1 MLTLREVQEVETG
14 ILEAFHNYCEEHG
27 LRYCMTYGTL
37 IGAVRHHGFIP
48 WDNDIDLYM
57 PRPDYDRLI
66 TPLDGVMTL
75 THNGGE
81 PIELNPGDVDGFDGA
96 WHTHSVGRCT
106 DFNLMLRKE
115 QCDGQIT
122 VLMPNAIDPA
132 PQHFVP
138 DPQSGMLML
147 YCAAGSAA
155 IRFPESIEQLIG
167 KEALLLEGEEITSV
181 DLAISAGGCVVA
193 AEVWSI

>member
-1 MLTLREVQEVETG
+1 MKHLSEDDYKVSTWSGGKTTELAIAPEG
-14 ILEAFHNYCEEHG
+14 AG
-27 LRYCMTYGTL
+27 YGDRDFLWRLSSAT
-37 IGAVRHHGFIP
+37 V
-48 WDNDIDLYM
+48 DLDESDFTEL
-57 PRPDYDRLI
+57 PDYDRLI

>member
-1 MLTLREVQEVETG
+1 MKHLSEDDYKVSTWSGGKTTELAIAPEDAV
-14 ILEAFHNYCEEHG
+14 
-27 LRYCMTYGTL
+27 YGDRDFLWRLSSAT
-37 IGAVRHHGFIP
+37 V
-48 WDNDIDLYM
+48 DLDESDFTEL
-57 PRPDYDRLI
+57 PDYDRLI

>member
-1 MLTLREVQEVETG
+1 MKHLSEDDYKVSTWSGGKTTELAIAPE
-14 ILEAFHNYCEEHG
+14 
-27 LRYCMTYGTL
+27 
-37 IGAVRHHGFIP
+37 GAVYADRDFL
-48 WDNDIDLYM
+48 WRMSSATVELDESEFTEL
-57 PRPDYDRLI
+57 PDYDRLI

-81 PIELNPGDVDGFDGA
+81 PVELNPGDVDGFDGA

-106 DFNLMLRKE
+106 DFNLMLRKG

-122 VLMPNAIDPA
+122 VLMPNTVDPA

-138 DPQSGMLML
+138 DPQSGTLML

>member
-1 MLTLREVQEVETG
+1 MKHLSEDDYKVSTWSGGKTTELAIAPE
-14 ILEAFHNYCEEHG
+14 
-27 LRYCMTYGTL
+27 
-37 IGAVRHHGFIP
+37 GAVYADRDFL
-48 WDNDIDLYM
+48 WRLSSATVDLDESDFTEL
-57 PRPDYDRLI
+57 PDYDRLI

-106 DFNLMLRKE
+106 DFNLMLRKG

-138 DPQSGMLML
+138 DLQSGMLML

>member
-1 MLTLREVQEVETG
+1 MKHLNENDYKVSTWSGGKTTELA
-14 ILEAFHNYCEEHG
+14 IAPD
-27 LRYCMTYGTL
+27 
-37 IGAVRHHGFIP
+37 GAVYADRDFL
-48 WDNDIDLYM
+48 WRLSSATVDLDESDFTEL
-57 PRPDYDRLI
+57 PDYDRLI
-66 TPLDGVMTL
+66 TPLDGVMML

-96 WHTHSVGRCT
+96 WHTHSIGRCT
-106 DFNLMLRKE
+106 DFNLMLRKG

-138 DPQSGMLML
+138 DPQSMMLML

-167 KEALLLEGEEITSV
+167 KEALLLEGDEITSV

-193 AEVWSI
+193 AEIWSI

>member
-1 MLTLREVQEVETG
+1 MKHLSEDDYKVSTWSGGKTTELAIAPE
-14 ILEAFHNYCEEHG
+14 
-27 LRYCMTYGTL
+27 
-37 IGAVRHHGFIP
+37 GAVYADRDFL
-48 WDNDIDLYM
+48 WRLSSATVDLDESDFTEL
-57 PRPDYDRLI
+57 PDYDRLI

-122 VLMPNAIDPA
+122 VLMPNAIDLA

>member
-1 MLTLREVQEVETG
+1 MKHLSEDDYKVSTWSGGKTTELAIAPE
-14 ILEAFHNYCEEHG
+14 
-27 LRYCMTYGTL
+27 
-37 IGAVRHHGFIP
+37 GAVYGDRDFL
-48 WDNDIDLYM
+48 WRLSSATVDLDESDFTEL
-57 PRPDYDRLI
+57 PDYDRLI

>member
-1 MLTLREVQEVETG
+1 MKRLSEDDYKVSTWSGGKTTELAIAPE
-14 ILEAFHNYCEEHG
+14 
-27 LRYCMTYGTL
+27 
-37 IGAVRHHGFIP
+37 GAVYADRDFL
-48 WDNDIDLYM
+48 WRLSSATVDLDESDFTEL
-57 PRPDYDRLI
+57 PDYDRLI

-106 DFNLMLRKE
+106 DFNLMLRKG